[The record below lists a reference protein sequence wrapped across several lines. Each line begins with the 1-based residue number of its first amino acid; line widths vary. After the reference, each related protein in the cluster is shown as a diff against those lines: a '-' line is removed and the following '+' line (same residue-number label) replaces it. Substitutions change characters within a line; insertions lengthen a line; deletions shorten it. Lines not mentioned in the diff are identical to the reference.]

1 MCDSIIINRG
11 EVEIQTPRQFKNH
24 FGFMPIIYED
34 SISEEEMDWCLCS
47 CDLEKTFNTHKIP
60 FKYGCGD
67 YYVGELDLLPDF

>member
-34 SISEEEMDWCLCS
+34 SISEEEMDCCLCS
-47 CDLEKTFNTHKIP
+47 CDLEKTFNTHKIH